1 MEATINLNS
10 ISSPAGIN
18 LSIGILFLLFYT
30 INKETRA
37 DVLKLLLGVLI
48 SISLSY
54 AMTRQ
59 AFLLQTISIALFI
72 QFLLMIL
79 YQELDILPE
88 WKIPLI
94 AIALISFFSI
104 FIFNLNIYVIIS
116 GVIASFV
123 LSFIFWARY
132 NLFNQGDEE
141 KKTFINLNFF
151 IVVISAG
158 FFFGFNNFILIIFL
172 DILAFML
179 TFAII
184 YFWDLDNTRLKPLLF
199 FIIAIYLWFATI
211 HIIPEW
217 DVIRIFL

>member
-10 ISSPAGIN
+10 ISSPAGVN
-18 LSIGILFLLFYT
+18 LSIGILFLLFYM

-37 DVLKLLLGVLI
+37 DILKLLLGVLI

-59 AFLLQTISIALFI
+59 AFLLQTISIALFH

-79 YQELDILPE
+79 YQELDILPD

-94 AIALISFFSI
+94 AVALISFSSI
-104 FIFNLNIYVIIS
+104 FIFNLHIYIIIY
-116 GVIASFV
+116 GVVASLI
-123 LSFIFWARY
+123 LSFMFWARY
-132 NLFNQGDEE
+132 NLFNKGDEE
-141 KKTFINLNFF
+141 KKTFANLNFF

-158 FFFGFNNFILIIFL
+158 FFFGLNNFILIIFL
-172 DILAFML
+172 DILAFMI

-211 HIIPEW
+211 HVIPEW